1 MKHPYYNQ
9 SNAWRFVL
17 VLYRIS
23 TLPDDQPLRITPKS
37 SLNTARMRL
46 FLGRKYILDSGDTL
60 FDPYLAPAT
69 RLKIET
75 ERDYILVNRRADY
88 VAPNDNSAFKFAF
101 DFIQHFAKSN
111 DNKTSVILEPALLP
125 PQVSVLSEYVSNSTI
140 RPAMITANQLVLT
153 K

>member
-1 MKHPYYNQ
+1 M
-9 SNAWRFVL
+9 L

-46 FLGRKYILDSGDTL
+46 FLGRKYILDSGDTS

-69 RLKIET
+69 RSKIET
-75 ERDYILVNRRADY
+75 ERDYILVTRRADY
-88 VAPNDNSAFKFAF
+88 IAPADNSPFKFAF

-111 DNKTSVILEPALLP
+111 DSKASVILDPPLLP
-125 PQVSVLSEYVSNSTI
+125 SQVSVLSEYVSNSSI
-140 RPAMITANQLVLT
+140 RPAMLTANQIVIT